1 MTNII
6 RADIYRIL
14 RGKTLYLA
22 FGILTAFLIFMIS
35 AGAINGVEL
44 PFVVSNTVEFNGMN
58 SVFFL
63 LPNVSI
69 LTFFAIPLITIVAG
83 PVFQDKT
90 SKNEVSWGMSRTKL
104 YFSRLILV
112 AALLLIMQ
120 VYFVGFGML
129 VSTLLTGFG
138 GTPPAGY
145 WLTVL
150 QSMSSQYLLLVAAG
164 AIGIFLFFVLK
175 TSYAVVEF
183 YFAAVMLPSML
194 VAFAGIA
201 GLDLSH
207 FLHFD
212 IVTNIGNLGLIT
224 QFGSRNVAIALA
236 LGACLLTAST
246 VAGLTV
252 FRKAEIK

>member
-35 AGAINGVEL
+35 AGAINGVDL

-90 SKNEVSWGMSRTKL
+90 SKK
-104 YFSRLILV
+104 
-112 AALLLIMQ
+112 
-120 VYFVGFGML
+120 
-129 VSTLLTGFG
+129 
-138 GTPPAGY
+138 
-145 WLTVL
+145 
-150 QSMSSQYLLLVAAG
+150 
-164 AIGIFLFFVLK
+164 
-175 TSYAVVEF
+175 
-183 YFAAVMLPSML
+183 
-194 VAFAGIA
+194 
-201 GLDLSH
+201 
-207 FLHFD
+207 
-212 IVTNIGNLGLIT
+212 
-224 QFGSRNVAIALA
+224 
-236 LGACLLTAST
+236 
-246 VAGLTV
+246 
-252 FRKAEIK
+252 